1 MTDRFIL
8 QRYAINV
15 TDLDIILSDD
25 GDWVYYNDHLDAMFH
40 AVKKIEAEKREAVM
54 QSLASLGQ
62 ADEAYMAQL
71 NAEIQRDSAVNESIL
86 LRSILRSAIDS
97 ISSEV
102 YPEWV
107 IRAQVALKEA
117 EK

>member
-71 NAEIQRDSAVNESIL
+71 NAEIQRDSAVNESVL

>member
-8 QRYAINV
+8 QRYAINA
-15 TDLDIILSDD
+15 TDHDIILSDD

-40 AVKKIEAEKREAVM
+40 AVKKIEAEKREAVL

-62 ADEAYMAQL
+62 AEDAYIAQL
-71 NAEIQRDSAVNESIL
+71 EAEAQRDSAVNESVL

-107 IRAQVALKEA
+107 IRAQVALREA